1 MTICLVKY
9 LFPFSLKKCQNNGND
24 MQVHHITCLSFK
36 TFTVVLL
43 MKRCN
48 FTVAVKDFKNSR
60 EYYCTYQKSLYP
72 KGVDYLAGS
81 GLLKD

>member
-24 MQVHHITCLSFK
+24 MQVHHITCLSLK

-48 FTVAVKDFKNSR
+48 FTIAVKVQYANEDI
-60 EYYCTYQKSLYP
+60 E
-72 KGVDYLAGS
+72 A
-81 GLLKD
+81 LKHSMLSVRNICINIYVHN